1 MANEDMNSLMERYI
15 KQLIE
20 FEKRNTSPRP
30 SVKPERSDER
40 ADEREE
46 TAERTPQQMP
56 ERMTGRVPEQAEP
69 METPEGSGRTQT
81 GTGQSNTVENEIYR
95 PERLNDGALPQP
107 RTVLRSPEELR
118 SAPDLIPEN
127 TAEGREKYEEYKKT
141 MPKKGF
147 LRVETLSSNGLYPV
161 GNSRV
166 VVCKKLNGDNYCIY
180 DRMTAA
186 SGIVDN
192 LELPAPDK
200 NLSMSPERNGMIP
213 YATYDVYVE
222 HPNFVKTIFE
232 NVPIFD
238 GITSIQSV
246 DMVPTVNSGTEPSP
260 VRILE
265 SEPEQL

>member
-30 SVKPERSDER
+30 SVESEQSDAR
-40 ADEREE
+40 ANEREQ

-56 ERMTGRVPEQAEP
+56 ERMTERVPEQAEP

-81 GTGQSNTVENEIYR
+81 GTGQSNTVENEIHR

-180 DRMTAA
+180 DRMTDA

>member
-1 MANEDMNSLMERYI
+1 
-15 KQLIE
+15 
-20 FEKRNTSPRP
+20 
-30 SVKPERSDER
+30 
-40 ADEREE
+40 
-46 TAERTPQQMP
+46 
-56 ERMTGRVPEQAEP
+56 
-69 METPEGSGRTQT
+69 
-81 GTGQSNTVENEIYR
+81 
-95 PERLNDGALPQP
+95 
-107 RTVLRSPEELR
+107 
-118 SAPDLIPEN
+118 
-127 TAEGREKYEEYKKT
+127 
-141 MPKKGF
+141 
-147 LRVETLSSNGLYPV
+147 V

-166 VVCKKLNGDNYCIY
+166 VVCKKLNGENYCIY
-180 DRMTAA
+180 DRMTDA

-222 HPNFVKTIFE
+222 HPNFVKTFFE